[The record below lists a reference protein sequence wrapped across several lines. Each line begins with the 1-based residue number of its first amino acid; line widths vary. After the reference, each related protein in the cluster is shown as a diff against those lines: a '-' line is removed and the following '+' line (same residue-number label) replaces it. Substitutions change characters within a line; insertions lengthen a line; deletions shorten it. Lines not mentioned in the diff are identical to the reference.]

1 MRPAA
6 RVGDW
11 HRCFKQEPAPH
22 IGGMIL
28 GPGCTNVV
36 IGGLPAARG
45 SSGAQLTPEMFDVAD
60 DKARLIGDNAQY
72 IIRAARAFDV
82 DARTLA
88 AIILR
93 ENQDNSAIKEALELP
108 MGFYSEDWGLIG
120 KPSIGLAQI
129 QVATARAIEEQGY
142 IKPTSSDEGGWD
154 LPLIGRV
161 HGTTT
166 MAREKRLEDPA
177 ANAMYAAAYMRLFSD
192 RWGSAFPMIS
202 QRPDILATLYNLGP
216 QGAPHG
222 DPQPNS
228 FGEDVLRLYP
238 LMASLLGGCGDG
250 DLAACEPALDQL
262 EEGSATVFLGGLPA
276 ARLGD
281 RTCHEGEIVT
291 GYPNVLI
298 GD

>member
-60 DKARLIGDNAQY
+60 DKARLIRDNAQY

-142 IKPTSSDEGGWD
+142 IKPTSSDEGAGISRSSVGSMAPRPWRAKSGSRTR
-154 LPLIGRV
+154 LPMRCTPRRICVYFPIG
-161 HGTTT
+161 
-166 MAREKRLEDPA
+166 
-177 ANAMYAAAYMRLFSD
+177 
-192 RWGSAFPMIS
+192 
-202 QRPDILATLYNLGP
+202 
-216 QGAPHG
+216 G
-222 DPQPNS
+222 DPPS
-228 FGEDVLRLYP
+228 R
-238 LMASLLGGCGDG
+238 
-250 DLAACEPALDQL
+250 
-262 EEGSATVFLGGLPA
+262 
-276 ARLGD
+276 
-281 RTCHEGEIVT
+281 
-291 GYPNVLI
+291 
-298 GD
+298 